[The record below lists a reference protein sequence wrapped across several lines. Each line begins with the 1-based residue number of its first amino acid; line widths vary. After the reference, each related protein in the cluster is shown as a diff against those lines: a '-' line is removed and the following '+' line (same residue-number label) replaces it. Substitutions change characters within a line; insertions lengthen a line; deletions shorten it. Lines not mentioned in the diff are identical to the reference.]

1 MARKKYIDNN
11 ELLKQFEEFL
21 EQECSND
28 MSLFKIPKF
37 GEHLRANGFPN
48 VADTTL
54 RRNAVF
60 RELLAERKAKYE
72 EEEYQVVITY
82 KTIDVDSFMATNRTP
97 NAIRTALTEL
107 NQSYKRIVEAALE
120 YKDIAE
126 KLQAE
131 NEVLKTQNG
140 ILTKK
145 NSTRN
150 DLEEENKKLHAILK
164 TSVYPEIAN
173 ELLKEEGILQSNHQV
188 ITDEFMVSN
197 VLTADSEIVFHE
209 EKTSDCGDL
218 KKANKVVAIKDLLDS
233 KIDY

>member
-1 MARKKYIDNN
+1 MARKKSIDDN
-11 ELLKQFEEFL
+11 ELLKRFEEFL

-54 RRNAVF
+54 RRNGVF
-60 RELLAERKAKYE
+60 RGLLAERKAKYE

-97 NAIRTALTEL
+97 SAIRTALTEL
-107 NQSYKRIVEAALE
+107 NQSYKKIVEAALE

-131 NEVLKTQNG
+131 NEVLKTQNR

-145 NSTRN
+145 NSTQN
-150 DLEEENKKLHAILK
+150 TLEEENKKLHAILK

-173 ELLKEEGILQSNHQV
+173 ELLKEEGILQSDHQV
-188 ITDEFMVSN
+188 ITNEFMSSN
-197 VLTADSEIVFHE
+197 VLTAASEIDFHE
-209 EKTSDCGDL
+209 EKAASRGDL
-218 KKANKVVAIKDLLDS
+218 KNANKVVAIKDLLDS
-233 KIDY
+233 KTGY